1 MATKRGLLGKKI
13 GMTQLFTEDGEV
25 VRVTVIEA
33 GPCYV
38 TQIKTEAIDGYNAIQ
53 IGFGQAK
60 RLNRP
65 ERGHLRN
72 CPLLRHLR
80 EIRTDDVDRYE
91 VGQVI
96 DVGLFKPG
104 ERVDVM
110 GISKG
115 RGFAGAVKRHG
126 FKGGPRTHGQSDR
139 ERAVGSIGAGTTPGR
154 VWKGMRGPGHMG
166 NRRVTAQNLRVERV
180 DPERNLLAVRG
191 AVPGPKGGLVLIG
204 EARKSGEAR
213 KRHSLA
219 GQRGEKP
226 FRTVR

>member
-13 GMTQLFTEDGEV
+13 GMTQLFTRAGEV

-33 GPCYV
+33 GPCFV
-38 TQIKTEAIDGYNAIQ
+38 TQIKTKATDGYNAIQ

-65 ERGHLRN
+65 ERGHLRD
-72 CPLLRHLR
+72 CPPLRHLR
-80 EIRTDDVDRYE
+80 EIRTDDVDQYR

-104 ERVDVM
+104 GRVDVV
-110 GISKG
+110 GVSKG

-139 ERAVGSIGAGTTPGR
+139 ERAVGSIGSGTTPGW
-154 VWKGMRGPGHMG
+154 VFKGM
-166 NRRVTAQNLRVERV
+166 
-180 DPERNLLAVRG
+180 
-191 AVPGPKGGLVLIG
+191 G
-204 EARKSGEAR
+204 EARR
-213 KRHSLA
+213 MHSLE
-219 GQRGEKP
+219 G
-226 FRTVR
+226 